1 MTQPAQ
7 TSGPDERLRVT
18 LLFSL
23 ILHAVVVL
31 GITFE
36 YEDPGAR
43 MPSLDVIL
51 VQSAAQNAPDKA
63 DFLANAAQVGGGED
77 DIAKRPRDFVTGPV
91 PKNTDGLAP
100 LPQIAGAP
108 KPQKATP
115 TSVLAG
121 GDADFQV
128 QKLEQAQTETP
139 ELKRVTSQE
148 LIERS
153 MEMAR
158 LSAELDRERNL
169 YAKRPKRKFVSANT
183 REYAYAA
190 YMRAWVARIER
201 LGTVNYPEQAKRLGI
216 SGDVLLT
223 AAVRRDGSLESIELI
238 QSSGHD
244 FLDLAARR
252 VVEMGAPYPPLPKN
266 ADNIDVLHITRTW
279 QWLPGEMLRGN

>member
-7 TSGPDERLRVT
+7 PSGPDERLRVT

-51 VQSAAQNAPDKA
+51 VQSAAQDAPDKA

-115 TSVLAG
+115 ISVLGG

-244 FLDLAARR
+244 FLDMAARR

-279 QWLPGEMLRGN
+279 QWLPGEVLRGN

>member
-1 MTQPAQ
+1 MSQLRT
-7 TSGPDERLRVT
+7 GPDERLRVT

-23 ILHAVVVL
+23 IVHAVAVL

-36 YEDPGAR
+36 YEDPAAS

-51 VQSAAQNAPDKA
+51 VQAAAQDAPDKA
-63 DFLANAAQVGGGED
+63 DFLANAAQRGGGED
-77 DIAKRPRDFVTGPV
+77 EVAKRPRDYVSGPI

-100 LPQIAGAP
+100 LPQHAGAP
-108 KPQKATP
+108 KPQVATP
-115 TSVLAG
+115 ASVLSG
-121 GDADFQV
+121 GDADFTV
-128 QKLEQAQTETP
+128 QRMDQARPETP
-139 ELKRVTSQE
+139 ELKRLTSEE

-158 LSAELDRERNL
+158 LSAEVDRERNR

-201 LGTVNYPEQAKRLGI
+201 LGTVNYPEQAKRLGV

-238 QSSGHD
+238 QGSGHD

-252 VVEMGAPYPPLPKN
+252 VVEMGAPYPPLPKTD
-266 ADNIDVLHITRTW
+266 DNVDILHITRTW
-279 QWLPGEMLRGN
+279 QWLPGDVLRGN

>member
-1 MTQPAQ
+1 MNQ
-7 TSGPDERLRVT
+7 TRTGPDERLRVT

-23 ILHAVVVL
+23 IVHAVAVL

-36 YEDPGAR
+36 YEDPAAS

-51 VQSAAQNAPDKA
+51 VQAAAQDAPKKA
-63 DFLANAAQVGGGED
+63 DFLANAAQRGGGED
-77 DIAKRPRDFVTGPV
+77 EVAKRPRDYVSGPI
-91 PKNTDGLAP
+91 PKNTEGLAP
-100 LPQIAGAP
+100 LPQHAGAP
-108 KPQKATP
+108 RPQPATAA
-115 TSVLAG
+115 SVLSG
-121 GDADFQV
+121 GDADFTV
-128 QKLEQAQTETP
+128 QRLDRARPETP
-139 ELKRVTSQE
+139 ELKRLTSQE

-158 LSAELDRERNL
+158 LSAEVDRERSL

-190 YMRAWVARIER
+190 YMRAWVAKIER
-201 LGTVNYPEQAKRLGI
+201 LGTVNYPEQAKRLGV
-216 SGDVLLT
+216 SGNVLLT
-223 AAVRRDGSLESIELI
+223 AAVRRDGTLESIEMI

-266 ADNIDVLHITRTW
+266 DDHIDVLHITRTW
-279 QWLPGEMLRGN
+279 QWLPGEVLRGN